1 MIIIF
6 VGEKDIY
13 QISVNDYPMAMQLD
27 QTINMAHRDKMKED
41 LGTLINH
48 KIRLDGTLDTN
59 IFKILF
65 AIITAMTRLKII
77 FVVGSS
83 WQFRLGGRPTASG
96 RCPTFY
102 SIKQIQTTEDV

>member
-1 MIIIF
+1 
-6 VGEKDIY
+6 
-13 QISVNDYPMAMQLD
+13 
-27 QTINMAHRDKMKED
+27 MKED

-83 WQFRLGGRPTASG
+83 WQFRLGGDLRRRIGAQPPTVSNEYKLLKVF
-96 RCPTFY
+96 CNFNMVW
-102 SIKQIQTTEDV
+102 K

>member
-1 MIIIF
+1 
-6 VGEKDIY
+6 
-13 QISVNDYPMAMQLD
+13 
-27 QTINMAHRDKMKED
+27 MKED

-77 FVVGSS
+77 FVVGSIVCS
-83 WQFRLGGRPTASG
+83 FDWGATYGEG
-96 RCPTFY
+96 
-102 SIKQIQTTEDV
+102 